1 MQEKQDQKVVLVSLP
16 NHINLE
22 HEEHTKK
29 KTKQNKTKTP
39 DIPTQISYGYAIFAA
54 DLLGHGRSNGLRC
67 HLGDMEKI
75 AGSSLSFFLHIC
87 NSEPYKLLPAFN
99 FGE

>member
-1 MQEKQDQKVVLVSLP
+1 MQEKQDQKVVLVSLSI
-16 NHINLE
+16 HINFE
-22 HEEHTKK
+22 HEEHTQKK
-29 KTKQNKTKTP
+29 KNP
-39 DIPTQISYGYAIFAA
+39 DLPTQISYGYAIFAA
-54 DLLGHGRSNGLRC
+54 DLLGHGRSNGLCC

-99 FGE
+99 FGELG